1 MSDLVRAFRPMKSNQ
16 TEDAAMEKLHLRHYH
31 RWTQS
36 ERTMV
41 AQLRQHGVPIA
52 EIAARFD
59 RTPASVTTMLQ
70 VLARAPAP
78 KPIPRSPARKFA
90 RGALELGTFL
100 LLLGVCLAALV
111 LL

>member
-1 MSDLVRAFRPMKSNQ
+1 MRFDCIIEPLEPVDVLPGRP
-16 TEDAAMEKLHLRHYH
+16 
-31 RWTQS
+31 
-36 ERTMV
+36 
-41 AQLRQHGVPIA
+41 PIA

-70 VLARAPAP
+70 VLSRAPAP

>member
-1 MSDLVRAFRPMKSNQ
+1 MSGPVRPMKSDQ
-16 TEDAAMEKLHLRHYH
+16 SEDNTMRKSPPRSHR

-41 AQLRQHGVPIA
+41 AQMKRNGVPIA

-59 RTPASVTTMLQ
+59 RTYSSTMLC
-70 VLARAPAP
+70 VLSRAPAP
-78 KPIPRSPARKFA
+78 RPIQQPRARKFG
-90 RGALELGTFL
+90 RRALELGTFL
-100 LLLGVCLAALV
+100 LLLGFCFAVLV

>member
-1 MSDLVRAFRPMKSNQ
+1 MSGPVRPMKSDQ
-16 TEDAAMEKLHLRHYH
+16 SEDNTMKKSPPRSYQ

-41 AQLRQHGVPIA
+41 AQMKRNGVPIA

-59 RTPASVTTMLQ
+59 RTYSSISTMLC
-70 VLARAPAP
+70 VLSRAPAP
-78 KPIPRSPARKFA
+78 RPIQQPRARKFG
-90 RGALELGTFL
+90 RRALELGTFL
-100 LLLGVCLAALV
+100 LLLGFCFAALV

>member
-1 MSDLVRAFRPMKSNQ
+1 MSGPVRPMKSDQ
-16 TEDAAMEKLHLRHYH
+16 SEDNTMKKSPPRSHR

-41 AQLRQHGVPIA
+41 AQMKRNGVPIA

-59 RTPASVTTMLQ
+59 RTYSSISTMLC
-70 VLARAPAP
+70 VLSRAPAP
-78 KPIPRSPARKFA
+78 TPIPRSRARKFA

-100 LLLGVCLAALV
+100 LLLGFCFAVLV